1 MFPNL
6 SFSSALLPLMPS
18 WINTDD
24 GLIFHHFSS
33 SQILVKVVGKSGS
46 CYTSAQNNED
56 LTYICRLHNPQLNL
70 SETGIITILK
80 DAFSNPANFSVSEE
94 KLKVSNL
101 LEKLKYSLS
110 FNWEFDLSPCSN
122 TIDEIFNPIF
132 TTMMLLIEEK
142 NALESLI
149 KKKDKEISEFKS
161 LGINL
166 SKKSKLSAPYDHCR
180 TLKSITASTRST
192 SEILSNTQFKE
203 VVCKSYESE
212 NTATTRSPVKKKK
225 LAPVGITFEDS
236 QSQPDQV
243 FTDAD
248 IFPTS
253 TLKDDHDSGEIKNE
267 QFSTKVEDS
276 NSHAAKPA
284 VPVMKKKKPRRL

>member
-1 MFPNL
+1 
-6 SFSSALLPLMPS
+6 MPS

-24 GLIFHHFSS
+24 GLIFYHFSS

-46 CYTSAQNNED
+46 CYTSVQNNED

-80 DAFSNPANFSVSEE
+80 DAFSSPANFSVSEE
-94 KLKVSNL
+94 KLKVSTL

-110 FNWEFDLSPCSN
+110 FNWEFELSPCSN

-142 NALESLI
+142 SALESLI

-166 SKKSKLSAPYDHCR
+166 SKKSKLSAPYDQCR

-203 VVCKSYESE
+203 VICKSYESE
-212 NTATTRSPVKKKK
+212 NIATTRSPAKKKK

-253 TLKDDHDSGEIKNE
+253 TFKDDHDSGQIQNQ

-276 NSHAAKPA
+276 NSHSAQPA
-284 VPVMKKKKPRRL
+284 VPIMKKKKPRRL